1 MQKTAHSSTMH
12 GRALCRHEHTRH
24 VGTAGS
30 WCDISWDPGTR
41 RQGDTHTRA
50 DGSVGADIRICRS
63 LTLMQSLLRN
73 CKSFRSLGAVRVL
86 VLQGLGHGGG
96 EENKR
101 RKQSFLP
108 SILTGFTCFLVGCGM
123 TVAAKLVPTLE
134 DDHPRRRERPTG
146 RTRTRPVRSLGH
158 DSWHGFP
165 VPGTGAA
172 RSFGD
177 DSWHGFPVAQ
187 TPVKSRPS
195 PAPAHLAPAFGL
207 LPLLAMPAKGV
218 QDGERTG
225 GRALALRT
233 LLERGRNGC
242 DAKGSPLI
250 RRVGGCFAL
259 ARARIARAKYSTKAQ
274 TLMVCKRVSSQQSI
288 SMMDCWVD
296 EHAKFILLMVMTV
309 FCVPPAR
316 TLHGEPVGKCRR
328 RTHKDRL

>member
-1 MQKTAHSSTMH
+1 MQRTAHSSTMH

-96 EENKR
+96 EEHKR

-146 RTRTRPVRSLGH
+146 RTRTRPVRSPGH

-207 LPLLAMPAKGV
+207 LPVLAMPAKGV
-218 QDGERTG
+218 RTANGQEAER
-225 GRALALRT
+225 LPC
-233 LLERGRNGC
+233 EPCWNG
-242 DAKGSPLI
+242 AGTVVT
-250 RRVGGCFAL
+250 RRVH
-259 ARARIARAKYSTKAQ
+259 R
-274 TLMVCKRVSSQQSI
+274 
-288 SMMDCWVD
+288 
-296 EHAKFILLMVMTV
+296 
-309 FCVPPAR
+309 
-316 TLHGEPVGKCRR
+316 
-328 RTHKDRL
+328 